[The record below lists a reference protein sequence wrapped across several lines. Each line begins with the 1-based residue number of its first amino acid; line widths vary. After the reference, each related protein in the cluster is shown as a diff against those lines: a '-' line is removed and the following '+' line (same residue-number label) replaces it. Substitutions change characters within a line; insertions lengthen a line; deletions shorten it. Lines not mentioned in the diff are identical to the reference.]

1 MIPFLLTGMLNLV
14 APAEAGD
21 GQITLLITNATA
33 VAKQEKGNA
42 VVTVASVFM
51 DIDKKTQ
58 KVIAQRMADS
68 LTAEGVQATI
78 VPQTITFPSPG
89 YTSFYLWDPTVSA
102 LQPVTLAMGEY
113 RVLQV
118 NVLNVDDL
126 VASSTNGVVVDL
138 AHMFGYNLK
147 AAVNERAAPVL
158 LAQLESQGVHAV
170 AAW

>member
-1 MIPFLLTGMLNLV
+1 MIQLMLTGFLG
-14 APAEAGD
+14 AAYAQAGD
-21 GQITLLITNATA
+21 GQITLLITNATE
-33 VAKQEKGNA
+33 VARKEKGAA

-58 KVIAQRMADS
+58 KVIAERMADS
-68 LTAEGVQATI
+68 LTSEGVLATI

-89 YTSFYLWDPTVSA
+89 YTSFVLWDSTSGGLV
-102 LQPVTLAMGEY
+102 PVTLAMGQY

-126 VASSTNGVVVDL
+126 VASQTNGVVVDL
-138 AHMFGYNLK
+138 AHLLGYDLK
-147 AAVNERAAPVL
+147 AAVNERAAPIL
-158 LAQLESQGVHAV
+158 LKELEQQGVHAV